1 MRLVYNYKLINQRL
15 SVQHA
20 GGKSQCELHLHH
32 SADDTDFGFGSVVDL
47 RLVIRIGGL
56 RHQGDGA
63 AGGVKPFDG
72 GIIIPHHHHSHLTVF
87 NLVLAADNENIPVLY
102 PGSIHAVPG
111 DTEGKVLRSPVE
123 IRQGIPLDM
132 LLSIERKA
140 CGDPSQNWDAVE
152 RLHI

>member
-32 SADDTDFGFGSVVDL
+32 PADDPDRGLGCVVDL

-87 NLVLAADNENIPVLY
+87 DLVLAADNENIPVLY
-102 PGSIHAVPG
+102 PGGIHAVSG

-140 CGDPSQNWDAVE
+140 CGDPSQNWD
-152 RLHI
+152 IDN